1 MIGHVMSAPT
11 PEPHEF
17 VVPPELAE
25 VAERLGLPWH
35 VGDRVSFEVVEGSG
49 GMSSSASGEP
59 WPPSWVG
66 SIAGAE
72 PDLGE
77 RAREVMRAEPGL

>member
-1 MIGHVMSAPT
+1 MIDHVMSAPT
-11 PEPHEF
+11 PDPHEF
-17 VVPPELAE
+17 VVPPELAD

-35 VGDRVSFEVVEGSG
+35 VGDRVRFEVVEGEG
-49 GMSSSASGEP
+49 GTDGPASREP

-66 SIAGAE
+66 SIGDAE

-77 RAREVMRAEPGL
+77 RAREVMRAELGS

>member
-1 MIGHVMSAPT
+1 MIDHVMSAPT

-17 VVPPELAE
+17 VVPPE

-35 VGDRVSFEVVEGSG
+35 VGDRVRFEVVEGESG
-49 GMSSSASGEP
+49 TDGPASREP
-59 WPPSWVG
+59 WPPPWVG
-66 SIAGAE
+66 SIGDAE

-77 RAREVMRAEPGL
+77 RAREVMRAELGS